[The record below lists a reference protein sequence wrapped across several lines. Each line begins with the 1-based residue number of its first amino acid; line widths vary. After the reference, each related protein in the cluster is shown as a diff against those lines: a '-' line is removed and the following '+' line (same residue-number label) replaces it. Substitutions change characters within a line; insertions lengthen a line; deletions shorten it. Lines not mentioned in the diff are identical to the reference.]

1 MIDKNETANLPD
13 VQNFFH
19 DVGNGR
25 IFCTLIGAS
34 RSSEECVIYFSPL
47 FEERMWAHRI
57 AYNFALDLAEGGK
70 RAVLMF
76 DYYGYGESDGDAEDF
91 TLARCRA
98 AVESLLAHLRKS
110 GISRFAF
117 WGIRTGCAVALAS
130 LPPGISLS
138 AAFLWA
144 PVYNL
149 QQYIFDSLRA
159 TIAAQYMIFNKSLVT
174 REIILEELMES
185 GKCVRDGYV
194 LNYIEGYRFGSAFYQ
209 EVLELGSDCY
219 LDRLTCPAIVLEV
232 VPPGVKNANASVKT
246 GIMGAATIDNPM
258 MQCMQI
264 AERKFWIIGRDYC
277 QRADALCNETREW
290 LNSMDEK
297 NEVTSGYFVQ
307 GEPDLNP
314 NQIMKAGI

>member
-1 MIDKNETANLPD
+1 MIDENKTAKLPD

-19 DVGNGR
+19 DTGNGR
-25 IFCTLIGAS
+25 IFCTLIGS
-34 RSSEECVIYFSPL
+34 PDVSEECVIYFSPL

-57 AYNFALDLAEGGK
+57 AYNFALDLAEDGK

-98 AVESLLAHLRKS
+98 SVDSLLMLLRKR

-138 AAFLWA
+138 AAFFWA
-144 PVYNL
+144 PVFNL
-149 QQYIFDSLRA
+149 REYIYDSLRA

-174 REIILEELMES
+174 RDIILEELVKT

-194 LNYIEGYRFGSAFYQ
+194 LNYIEGYRFGSSLYQ
-209 EVLELGSDCY
+209 EVLELGSDRQ
-219 LDRLTCPAIVLEV
+219 LDRMSCPANVLEV
-232 VPPGVKNANASVKT
+232 VPPGVQNGKAPVKT
-246 GIMGAATIDNPM
+246 GIMGDATVENPM
-258 MQCMQI
+258 VQRMQV

-277 QRADALCNETREW
+277 QRADALYNATHGW
-290 LNSMDEK
+290 LESIDGNSVVSADC
-297 NEVTSGYFVQ
+297 YVQ
-307 GEPDLNP
+307 HMRDLNP
-314 NQIMKAGI
+314 DQIMKAGI